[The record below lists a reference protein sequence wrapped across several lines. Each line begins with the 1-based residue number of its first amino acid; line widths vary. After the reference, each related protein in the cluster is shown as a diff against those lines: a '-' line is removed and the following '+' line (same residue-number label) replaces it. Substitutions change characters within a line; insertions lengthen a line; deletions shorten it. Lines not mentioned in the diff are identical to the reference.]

1 VTLIKKKNKKKLFDI
16 FGPQHGFTLIELL
29 VALLILTLVIFAV
42 TPLLVGSIQ
51 RIQYAGDKTESLYE
65 GQSELEVNIAER
77 QTVDGNELIFTFP
90 ENSDVEIRVPGGM
103 VDVEKTKGE
112 ATAWLSGFV
121 PYVPTIN
128 ISPSSIIEG
137 YDEKV
142 YFPDDPYEEQDPVIA
157 KGRFTEFEDAEEQGY
172 KFKINNRY
180 GENEQEQPIK
190 EIETISEEDESTF
203 HEYAEFDLNRGL
215 TNSGSPYTVFLKWDI
230 ISDGEVKAEVTVRAR
245 LHVNMPFGVAVGE
258 GQSTWVSSDAKST
271 WSEREREL
279 TGTGTIND
287 VYWTG
292 SRFVAVTSSD
302 RVIVWDN
309 REEPEGSETYSKTL
323 NAASYGG
330 GNYIIAG
337 NDGLI
342 LITES
347 AKRLI
352 NNNADEFEVKEAGG
366 NNLNDVAWNS
376 DAEEYVAVGDQGT
389 IITSSNG
396 SEWIDQS
403 PADAVYDF
411 KGVDYGKGHW
421 VAVGGCED
429 KASIY
434 RSNDSESWSQEFN
447 SSPPLNDL
455 IFDGDKFIA
464 VGNEGT
470 ILTSSDGSEWE
481 QENIEDEDGNSI
493 DITDNLQAVD
503 WGYIDELYYRYLAV
517 GEEGTVLFWT
527 GDSDDSWQKIEHG
540 VGNGE
545 TDLYGVAIRWAK

>member
-1 VTLIKKKNKKKLFDI
+1 MTLIKKKNKKKLFDI

-142 YFPDDPYEEQDPVIA
+142 YFPDDPYEEQDPMIA

-172 KFKINNRY
+172 EFKINNRY
-180 GENEQEQPIK
+180 GENEQGQPIK

-215 TNSGSPYTVFLKWDI
+215 TNSRSPYTVSLKWDVE
-230 ISDGEVKAEVTVRAR
+230 SDGEVKAEVTVRAR
-245 LHVNMPFGVAVGE
+245 LHVNMPFGVAVG
-258 GQSTWVSSDAKST
+258 GDQSTWVSSDARST
-271 WSEREREL
+271 WFERNNNL
-279 TGTGTIND
+279 TGTGRIND
-287 VYWTG
+287 IHWTG
-292 SRFVAVTSSD
+292 SRYVAVTVPG
-302 RVIVWDN
+302 RLVVWDN
-309 REEPEGSETYSKTL
+309 REEPENSDQYSKGL
-323 NAASYGG
+323 NAVTYGG

-347 AKRLI
+347 AERLI
-352 NNNADEFEVKEAGG
+352 NNNADEFEVEEADGS
-366 NNLNDVAWNS
+366 NLNDVAWNS

-389 IITSSNG
+389 IITSSDG
-396 SEWIDQS
+396 YEWSDQS

-411 KGVDYGKGHW
+411 KSVDYGNGHW
-421 VAVGGCED
+421 VVVGGCED

-434 RSNDSESWSQEFN
+434 RSYDSVSWSQEFD

-455 IFDGDKFIA
+455 IFDGDKFVA
-464 VGNEGT
+464 VGNDGT

-481 QENIEDEDGNSI
+481 QENIEDEDGNGISI
-493 DITDNLQAVD
+493 DDNLHAVD